1 MASFDSDRVE
11 PRIVVR
17 RRRGR
22 HVKPVH
28 HGGAW
33 KIAYADFVTAMM
45 AFFMLLW
52 LISNPDK
59 GRLKGLA
66 EYFSTATINSDPAA
80 TLTSQP
86 GSDPGIGGR
95 RRRAQSDSHEAQ
107 GEATAEAGR
116 KGAARGGT
124 ADIPEASQRIFAD
137 EMMIALEPP
146 PEASTMAKA
155 KIQVDPTR
163 DGIRISLM
171 DTAHQSIF
179 SGTTAT
185 LNAYGRELLTRVAKK
200 LASSGGQI
208 AIEGHTDS
216 LGGAQSETNWQLSSA
231 RAMSSRAAMVAAG
244 LPADR
249 FSEVVAK
256 AGTQPIDAS
265 RPDRPEN
272 RRITIVVLAEPSV
285 LPRDA
290 SFQF

>member
-1 MASFDSDRVE
+1 MASFDSDRAE

-17 RRRGR
+17 RRRGG
-22 HVKPVH
+22 HVKPPH

-66 EYFSTATINSDPAA
+66 EYFSTASVNSDPAA

-95 RRRAQSDSHEAQ
+95 RRRAQSDSSDAR
-107 GEATAEAGR
+107 GEASAEAGS

-146 PEASTMAKA
+146 PEASAGAKA
-155 KIQVDPTR
+155 KIRVDPVR

-171 DTAHQSIF
+171 DTARQSIF
-179 SGTTAT
+179 SGPTAT
-185 LNAYGRELLTRVAKK
+185 LNAYGRELLARVAKK
-200 LASSGGQI
+200 LANSGGQI

-216 LGGAQSETNWQLSSA
+216 VGGAQSDTNWQLSSA

-256 AGTQPIDAS
+256 AGTQPIDAE